1 MEGADTVKADV
12 QRGRQASPGT
22 GEVHTTQGFPLD
34 VTNSSRS
41 RG

>member
-1 MEGADTVKADV
+1 MKGAETAKADL

-34 VTNSSRS
+34 VTNSSRN